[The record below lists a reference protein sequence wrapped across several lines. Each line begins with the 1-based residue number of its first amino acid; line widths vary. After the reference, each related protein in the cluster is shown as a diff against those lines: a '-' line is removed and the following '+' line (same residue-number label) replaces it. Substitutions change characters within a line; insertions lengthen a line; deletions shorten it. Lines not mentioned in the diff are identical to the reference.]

1 MTTKKKASKKM
12 DDGTPTK
19 KKVGNHK
26 IYPVPEIMEKYNLTL
41 DEFQAIGQK
50 ALKPDVHIKK
60 DANGDLGIT
69 LQGLMQIGKAI
80 KKRDREAVE
89 KAVMAEESAPTIR
102 ELEICIHKPPNLQK
116 LYAIDRVEGLEP
128 KKVVVNADRRFAA
141 GVKAG
146 TIIKAERIA
155 EDLFAHIPDGPI

>member
-1 MTTKKKASKKM
+1 MTTKKKAA
-12 DDGTPTK
+12 K

-89 KAVMAEESAPTIR
+89 KAVMAEESAPTLR
-102 ELEICIHKPPNLQK
+102 ELEVCKAKPPNKQK
-116 LYAIDRVEGLEP
+116 LWAIDRVEGAEP
-128 KKVVVNADRRFAA
+128 MKVVVNAERKFVAA
-141 GVKAG
+141 AKPGQ
-146 TIIKAERIA
+146 IIKGERI
-155 EDLFAHIPDGPI
+155 EEGLFAHIPDGPI